1 MSTNFQIDKPPFKQ
15 QTSRVFTRVQASWR
29 SHSANKSK
37 GLIKSN
43 DSAFAENMGFGLQS
57 LSVLFPRI
65 PVHPF
70 QHPRSSKS
78 LQHTST
84 YFNHFQLIFSQHPDR
99 KASGATVTSSSPC
112 AKSRW
117 DSWAFRLS
125 VGQFRLFR
133 PRAFRAFHDRLHRL
147 PSGNLTYSRYW
158 KWP

>member
-1 MSTNFQIDKPPFKQ
+1 
-15 QTSRVFTRVQASWR
+15 
-29 SHSANKSK
+29 
-37 GLIKSN
+37 
-43 DSAFAENMGFGLQS
+43 MGFGLQS
-57 LSVLFPRI
+57 LNLLFPRI

-84 YFNHFQLIFSQHPDR
+84 IFSQHHDR

-125 VGQFRLFR
+125 VGSLDCLGPGIGRFMTGCIGCMFIDILLYRQGVARVLQGDW
-133 PRAFRAFHDRLHRL
+133 A
-147 PSGNLTYSRYW
+147 SYW
-158 KWP
+158 YDSWSDMKIINRQAIGFFLAVRVGRRQKWSDL